1 MAGIHFNWQVS
12 RSPYLNKVS
21 SKSSCFFT
29 YSLTVELTLS
39 WHIVRNFT
47 GFSRMKLFNFVSR
60 NLWYIKFS
68 PRILHNENNKI
79 NVFIILRQIPF
90 MNFKPAVC
98 FDYLTRKMN
107 VVKRLILFNGII
119 FIIMCILYTLEIYF
133 IETSKLY

>member
-1 MAGIHFNWQVS
+1 
-12 RSPYLNKVS
+12 
-21 SKSSCFFT
+21 
-29 YSLTVELTLS
+29 
-39 WHIVRNFT
+39 
-47 GFSRMKLFNFVSR
+47 MKLFNFVSR